1 MILSFV
7 TLHVADVVDILLVA
21 YLLYRLYR
29 LFRGTSAFN
38 IFIAIFFLFVFWM
51 AVKAMKMDLM
61 AGIMKQVFSVGLL
74 AVVVVV
80 QPEIRRSLS
89 RLGSKGL
96 NQHRS
101 LQEWLFPG
109 KNTFKVPVVDVIAE
123 ACRCMSEE
131 HQGAL
136 IVLAGKDDLTAY
148 EETGDV
154 VDAVLTPRLIES
166 IFFKNNPLHDGAVIV
181 SGGRL
186 ATARCIL
193 PVSDSFTLSPEY
205 GLRHRSALG
214 ISEITDA
221 KAVVVSEE
229 TGGVSLAEYG
239 VLHDHLS
246 IEELVEKLKG

>member
-1 MILSFV
+1 MSFV

-38 IFIAIFFLFVFWM
+38 IFIAIFFLFVLWM
-51 AVKAMKMDLM
+51 AARAMKMDLM

-74 AVVVVV
+74 AVVVVF

-89 RLGSKGL
+89 RLGAKGL

-101 LQEWLFPG
+101 LQEWLFPA
-109 KNTFKVPVVDVIAE
+109 KNTSKVPVDVIAE
-123 ACRCMSEE
+123 ACCCMSEE

-148 EETGDV
+148 EETGDE

-181 SGGRL
+181 ADGRL
-186 ATARCIL
+186 AAARCIL

-229 TGGVSLAEYG
+229 TGGVSLAEHG
-239 VLHDHLS
+239 VLYGHLS